1 MNEKIKKMNVGSWN
15 IYNGLPYGFSILY
28 DTKRLNKVIENI
40 IDSNLD
46 ILALQE
52 VNNIALIK
60 LLEKKCGEKYHF
72 FYNEKNN
79 LYLQQ
84 IILGL
89 FLFIIYFLAK
99 DTIIICVCFLFINF
113 VFKNSTLYNFFMGE
127 VSGGLVFLI
136 NKEIFNIDNI
146 EKIYKEFNCQD
157 GDFLNFFNK
166 RGYCKLKIKDNENEI
181 LIYNTHLNCIKNKCQ
196 YRKNQIIEIEE
207 DIKKHDNVILLGDL
221 NTIKDYNEIDY
232 EKYKLID
239 TNKDNKLFTWDSNNY
254 LTNTLLSQ
262 PVNQK
267 VDYII
272 VKNLEFEKSEIMFN
286 KKDIASDHYGI
297 KCVILNKKRKEK
309 KLISKKIEKNKNL

>member
-1 MNEKIKKMNVGSWN
+1 M
-15 IYNGLPYGFSILY
+15 
-28 DTKRLNKVIENI
+28 
-40 IDSNLD
+40 
-46 ILALQE
+46 
-52 VNNIALIK
+52 
-60 LLEKKCGEKYHF
+60 
-72 FYNEKNN
+72 
-79 LYLQQ
+79 
-84 IILGL
+84 
-89 FLFIIYFLAK
+89 
-99 DTIIICVCFLFINF
+99 
-113 VFKNSTLYNFFMGE
+113 
-127 VSGGLVFLI
+127 
-136 NKEIFNIDNI
+136 
-146 EKIYKEFNCQD
+146 
-157 GDFLNFFNK
+157 
-166 RGYCKLKIKDNENEI
+166 
-181 LIYNTHLNCIKNKCQ
+181 
-196 YRKNQIIEIEE
+196 
-207 DIKKHDNVILLGDL
+207 